1 MNWSRAKSILIL
13 FLIFTSLLLSGML
26 YISNQKSSMI
36 EPQTISYA
44 IQLLEKKGVY
54 ILPDLLPNK
63 LYSLSVY
70 EGENVIS
77 DYFEFAKTV
86 FPDAEKISEANYS
99 SSIGTIE
106 FVGDN
111 FDIKFLNG
119 LPTDKRLKSPSEK
132 AKNYLS
138 TIGIN
143 ISDAVV
149 NTTNN
154 SEGLF
159 TVCFTNKLNGYSLF
173 DNQIS
178 VTLSGEN
185 IIAVNGVWFTKKSLQ
200 SSNFTL
206 DSAPGLL
213 LKYTEQNPEFRNTEI
228 IAMEIGYA
236 INEQGVFH
244 KESSI
249 LPVYKIVTSDSNE
262 FYIDARHK

>member
-26 YISNQKSSMI
+26 HISNQKSSMI
-36 EPQTISYA
+36 EPQTISYTT
-44 IQLLEKKGVY
+44 QLLEKKGVY
-54 ILPDLLPNK
+54 ISPELLPNK

-86 FPDAEKISEANYS
+86 FPDAEKISDTNYNS
-99 SSIGTIE
+99 SMGTIE
-106 FVGDN
+106 FFGDK
-111 FDIKFLNG
+111 FDIKFSDG
-119 LPTDKRLKSPSEK
+119 LPTDKKLKSPSEK

-143 ISDAVV
+143 ISDAVI

-154 SEGLF
+154 AEGLF

-173 DNQIS
+173 DNKIS

-185 IIAVNGVWFTKKSLQ
+185 IVAVSGVWFGKKSVQ

-213 LKYTEQNPEFRNTEI
+213 LKYTEQNPEFRNIEI
-228 IAMEIGYA
+228 TAIEIGYA

-249 LPVYKIVTSDSNE
+249 LPVYKIVTSDGNE